1 MHNCE
6 RNHFARNIIL
16 LKSAQLFQFVHFFK
30 TGHQRFQRY
39 AQQRFLTVNEIL
51 SPIRYPNIVGG
62 ERERERGR
70 GGSRTASLYI
80 LTSIV
85 SGTSLC
91 LGQRTVRLGGT
102 MHRANNSPLKRFH
115 RSWPSFT
122 LLQRPQRS
130 SSLFF
135 NRFSPAPR
143 FFPLPSTTE
152 IAT

>member
-1 MHNCE
+1 MKYQCSIIVYNYK
-6 RNHFARNIIL
+6 RNHFARNIVKQYTGIHSKSFLNGSKIRITKIL
-16 LKSAQLFQFVHFFK
+16 NDKWNFK
-30 TGHQRFQRY
+30 PDS
-39 AQQRFLTVNEIL
+39 L
-51 SPIRYPNIVGG
+51 SKYRW
-62 ERERERGR
+62 REDRRG
-70 GGSRTASLYI
+70 TASLYI

-85 SGTSLC
+85 SRTSLC

-115 RSWPSFT
+115 RSWPSSILF
-122 LLQRPQRS
+122 QRPQPS